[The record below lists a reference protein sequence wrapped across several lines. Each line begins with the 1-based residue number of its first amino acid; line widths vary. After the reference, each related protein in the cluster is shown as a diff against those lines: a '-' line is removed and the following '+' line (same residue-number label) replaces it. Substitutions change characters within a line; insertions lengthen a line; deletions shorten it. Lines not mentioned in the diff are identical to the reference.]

1 MLKRLLVKGMAT
13 TLKQRVFAGTLW
25 MAVISLG
32 QQVLAFVVQI
42 VLARLLVPKD
52 YGVVALVMTIGS
64 FAVVFST
71 AGIATALV
79 QRKELPRS
87 IIDAAAVITG
97 GIAII
102 LGGVIFFSAS
112 WVSNFYGLP
121 EMSFLLRLVA
131 VDVFLK
137 VMVSLYDSLML
148 RDMRYR
154 TLSIMTFTSLT
165 IQAVISILLAS
176 WGWGAKS
183 LVIGYLCGSSTL
195 LLMFVAATRYVPR
208 SLGDFKSVGGV
219 FRFGAW
225 ILLGRMANQ
234 AAMVLDQMVI
244 ARVLNATSLGLI
256 DVSKK
261 LAGIVPGT
269 FLGFA
274 GRVTLPVFS
283 RWQDD
288 LQRIE
293 AAYWRGLRLNMLIVF
308 PICVL
313 VGLFSYQILSL
324 LYGMKW
330 LEGDILMKILAI
342 QVAVVSIDAG
352 YSSSVINAIGKP
364 KFGTIVMVISLFLIP
379 GFVYIGSF
387 WGMVG
392 VAWGMVAY
400 GAVFFVV
407 NQLVLRYLC
416 RFRISRIPV
425 MFMRALITVSPML
438 AGGIVLILCGALP
451 CGQPPAVL
459 SFDWFMLGL
468 RTAGSALACLGVYF
482 VTAYFIMRDDALFL
496 WNGICGA
503 LKRK

>member
-1 MLKRLLVKGMAT
+1 MA
-13 TLKQRVFAGTLW
+13 A
-25 MAVISLG
+25 ISFG
-32 QQVLAFVVQI
+32 QQVLAFVVQV

-52 YGVVALVMTIGS
+52 YGVVALVTTIGS

-71 AGIATALV
+71 AGIAAALV

-87 IIDAAAVITG
+87 IVDAAAVITG
-97 GIAII
+97 GIAIV
-102 LGGVIFFSAS
+102 LGGALFFSAP
-112 WVSNFYGLP
+112 WVSGFYGLP

-154 TLSIMTFTSLT
+154 ALSIMTFLGILVQS
-165 IQAVISILLAS
+165 AVSIALAAN
-176 WGWGAKS
+176 GHGAKS
-183 LVIGYLCGSSTL
+183 LVIGYVCGSLSL
-195 LLMFVAATRYVPR
+195 LLMFAAATRYVPR
-208 SLGDFKSVGGV
+208 SLGDFRSVGGV

-261 LAGIVPGT
+261 LANVVPGT

-288 LQRIE
+288 MRRIE
-293 AAYWRGLRLNMLIVF
+293 AAYWRGLRINMLVVF

-313 VGLFSYQILSL
+313 VGVFSYQILSL
-324 LYGMKW
+324 LYGAKW
-330 LEGDILMKILAI
+330 IEGAMLMKILAI

-364 KFGTIVMVISLFLIP
+364 KYGTIVMVISLFLIP
-379 GFVYIGSF
+379 GFVYVGSF

-407 NQLVLRYLC
+407 NQMVLRYLC
-416 RFRISRIPV
+416 RFRISRLPA

-451 CGQPPAVL
+451 RGQPPAVL

-468 RTAGSALACLGVYF
+468 RMAVSALACLLVYC
-482 VTAYFIMRDDALFL
+482 VTAYFIMREDALFL
-496 WNGICGA
+496 WNGIREAVTG
-503 LKRK
+503 RK